1 MLPSGSNGLAT
12 AHVLMDPASE
22 RRKPNYA
29 GITAGVVAILI
40 YGSFFPFAYV
50 ERPNP
55 GGALRALL
63 ATWQAWPGRIHFTM
77 NVVMYVPLGFFA
89 ILSLPRRKVAWR
101 IVQVSI
107 AGLALSFAIEW
118 AQYFA
123 RERDSEL
130 ADVYGNL
137 LGTLVGAL
145 AGAFVA
151 HRIEHTS
158 RSANAPRPFVLLLLL
173 CWLGFRLSPLV
184 PVFRWD
190 KYPAAWKTILQS
202 PAPAPLDLFRHVAIW
217 LAIALPCEGTFG
229 KGRTRSTPVLL
240 FAIVLLSR
248 TVLVGVALSPAE
260 VWGGALGVL
269 LWIAV
274 VSRLRLRAVL
284 VVAMFAVA
292 VAIQALEPFT
302 FQTPARAFGMVPFR
316 SFIEAPTETGVRTF
330 LEKVFTYGALVWLIA
345 RTGLT
350 TLVAAITG
358 VVLVLGLRWLQVY
371 LPGRSAEIT
380 DAVMLL
386 LIAGLMYLMAEDPQ
400 ELASREAR

>member
-1 MLPSGSNGLAT
+1 MLPSGSNALAT
-12 AHVLMDPASE
+12 AHEVMDPAGE

-40 YGSFFPFAYV
+40 YGSFFPFTYF
-50 ERPNP
+50 ERPHP
-55 GGALRALL
+55 GDSLRDLF
-63 ATWQAWPGRIHFTM
+63 ATWWAWPGRIHFTI
-77 NVVMYVPLGFFA
+77 NVVMYVPLGLFA
-89 ILSLPRRKVAWR
+89 MLSLPRQKIVWR
-101 IVQVSI
+101 IAQVCL

-123 RERDSEL
+123 GERDSEL

-137 LGTLVGAL
+137 LGTFIGAL

-151 HRIEHTS
+151 HRIGRVSKTGD
-158 RSANAPRPFVLLLLL
+158 APRPFVFILLA
-173 CWLGFRLSPLV
+173 CWLVFRLYPMFPSFQLH
-184 PVFRWD
+184 
-190 KYPAAWKTILQS
+190 KYAAAWKPLLQS
-202 PAPAPLDLFRHVAIW
+202 AGWAPLDLLRHAATW
-217 LAIALPCEGTFG
+217 MGIALLCEGALG
-229 KGRTRSTPVLL
+229 KRHARSTPVFL
-240 FAIVLLSR
+240 FAAVVLGR
-248 TVLVGVALSPAE
+248 TVVAELVLNPAE
-260 VWGGALGVL
+260 VWGGALGLL
-269 LWIAV
+269 LWIAI

-284 VVAMFAVA
+284 VVAMFAGA

-302 FQTPARAFGMVPFR
+302 FRTPAKTFGLVPFR

-358 VVLVLGLRWLQVY
+358 GVLVLGLRWLQVY